1 MMKKTYLLA
10 GISILSW
17 STLATVSK
25 LLLGSLN
32 EYQVLCVSALFA
44 GLALLV
50 VNGITGRLAQLARW
64 PLKDWLRS
72 IGVGLLGNFF
82 YYICY
87 YAGAALLPASQA
99 FTINYLWPM
108 MSVVFACILLGE
120 KLTARKGIAIFLSFL
135 GVFTVAGE
143 GLLKFHSQTLTGV
156 ALCVGGA
163 VFYGAFA
170 ALNKKYSY
178 DKMLAMMLAFFAS
191 GILSFF
197 VTLLGEN
204 GQPVRWELDLLQLL
218 GLAWIGVITM
228 AVANTGWALA
238 LDRGDTAKVS
248 NLAYLTPFLS
258 LVWTSCFL
266 PGDPFNIWALAGL
279 CVIVLGIFI
288 QLKDKAVDS

>member
-1 MMKKTYLLA
+1 MKKTYFLA
-10 GISILSW
+10 GAAILCW
-17 STLATVSK
+17 SSLATVSK

-32 EYQVLCVSALFA
+32 EYQVLCISALFA

-50 VNGITGRLAQLARW
+50 VNGFTGRLKLLKGW
-64 PLKDWLRS
+64 SWKDWTRS
-72 IGVGLLGNFF
+72 IAVGLLGNFF

-99 FTINYLWPM
+99 FTINYLWPV
-108 MSVVFACILLGE
+108 MSVVFACILLKE
-120 KLTARKGIAIFLSFL
+120 KLTARKVVAIVLSFL

-143 GLLKFHSQTLTGV
+143 GLLQFQSQTLMGV
-156 ALCVGGA
+156 ALCAGGA

-178 DKMLAMMLAFFAS
+178 DKMLAMMLSFFAA

-197 VTLLGEN
+197 VTLPDGRVSWN
-204 GQPVRWELDLLQLL
+204 LDLLQIL
-218 GLAWIGVITM
+218 GLAWLGVMTM

-238 LDRGDTAKVS
+238 LDLGDTAKVS
-248 NLAYLTPFLS
+248 NLAYITPFLS

-288 QLKDKAVDS
+288 QLKDK

>member
-1 MMKKTYLLA
+1 MKKTYFLA
-10 GISILSW
+10 GMAILCW

-25 LLLGSLN
+25 LLLGSLD

-44 GLALLV
+44 GVALLV
-50 VNGITGRLAQLARW
+50 VNGITGRLRQLKSWAW
-64 PLKDWLRS
+64 KDWLRA
-72 IGVGLLGNFF
+72 IAVGLLGNFF

-87 YAGAALLPASQA
+87 YAGADLLPASQA

-108 MSVVFACILLGE
+108 MSVVFACILLKE
-120 KLTARKGIAIFLSFL
+120 KLTLRKSIAIVLSFL

-143 GLLKFHSQTLTGV
+143 GLLQFQSQTLTGV
-156 ALCVGGA
+156 LLCVGGA

-197 VTLLGEN
+197 MTLPGGET
-204 GQPVRWELDLLQLL
+204 VSWKLDLLQIL
-218 GLAWIGVITM
+218 GLAWIGVMTM

-238 LDRGDTAKVS
+238 LDLGDTAKIS
-248 NLAYLTPFLS
+248 NLAYITPFLS
-258 LVWTSCFL
+258 LLWTSCFL
-266 PGDPFNIWALAGL
+266 PGDPFNLWALAGL

-288 QLKDKAVDS
+288 QLKEK

>member
-1 MMKKTYLLA
+1 MKKTYFLA
-10 GISILSW
+10 AMAIVCW
-17 STLATVSK
+17 STVATVSK
-25 LLLGSLN
+25 LLLGTLD

-50 VNGITGRLAQLARW
+50 VNGVTGRLRLLKSWSR
-64 PLKDWLRS
+64 KDWMRS
-72 IGVGLLGNFF
+72 IAVGLLGNFF

-108 MSVVFACILLGE
+108 MSVVFACILLKE
-120 KLTARKGIAIFLSFL
+120 KLTLRKGIAIVLSFL

-143 GLLKFHSQTLTGV
+143 GLLQFQSQTLWGV
-156 ALCVGGA
+156 LLCVGGA

-178 DKMLAMMLAFFAS
+178 DKMLAMMLAFFAAA
-191 GILSFF
+191 ILSFF
-197 VTLLGEN
+197 VTLLGKN
-204 GQPVRWELDLLQLL
+204 GQKTAWNLDLMQIL
-218 GLAWIGVITM
+218 GLAWIGVMTM
-228 AVANTGWALA
+228 AVANTSWALA
-238 LDRGDTAKVS
+238 LDLGDTAKIS
-248 NLAYLTPFLS
+248 NLAYITPFLS
-258 LVWTSCFL
+258 LLWTSCFL

-288 QLKDKAVDS
+288 QLKEK